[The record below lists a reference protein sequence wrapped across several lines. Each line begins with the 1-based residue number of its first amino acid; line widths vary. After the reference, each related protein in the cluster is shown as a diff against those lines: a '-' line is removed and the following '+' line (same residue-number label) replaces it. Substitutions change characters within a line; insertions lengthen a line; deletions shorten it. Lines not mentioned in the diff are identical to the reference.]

1 MSLYIGF
8 GLYNFALV
16 FNQKIVSTLSQNE
29 ASSPPK
35 NTLSTL
41 IVASIGVVF
50 GDIGTSPLYSL
61 KEAFNPVHGIP
72 LSPTSILG
80 VLSLLFWAI
89 VIVVGLKYVIFVMR
103 ADNHGEGGVLAL
115 MALSLRGFN
124 RKSRLA
130 TWLMMLGVFGA
141 CMFYGDAVITPAISV
156 LSAVEGLQLVT
167 PRLAGS
173 VLPITVVVLILL
185 FWLQQ
190 RGTHIVGKLFGPI
203 MLLWFATLAFLGIAQ
218 IIHTPA
224 IISALNP
231 LYGIRF
237 MAQHGAQTYAV
248 LGSVVL
254 VLTGAEALYADI
266 GHFGARPIRFG
277 WYSIVM
283 PALIL
288 NYFGQGALLLSNP
301 RVMDNPFYHLVPH
314 WGLLPLVILATLAT
328 VIASQAVI
336 SGAFSLTSQ
345 AVQMG
350 FAPRMKISH
359 TSAHAIGQI
368 YIPLANWLLLAI
380 IICIVLSFKNSDS
393 LAAAYGIAVTTTMV
407 ITTVLASAVMI
418 KVWRWSKWLV
428 VPLIAV
434 FITIDLGFFGA
445 NLLKIKEGGWLP
457 LMLGGALFFLL
468 MTWFKGRQLVKARSI
483 EAGIALQPFLQNL
496 LTYPPHRVSGTAIY
510 LTGNI
515 KEEGEVLV
523 PVSLMHNL
531 KHNKVLHERTFF
543 MTFFTHDVPYISEK
557 ERIKL
562 EELGAGLAIVRVIY
576 GFKETPDV
584 QKVLQLLNQQH
595 QLGLELMDT
604 SFFLARETVVPTEL
618 RGMSIWRERL
628 FAWMHRNAAK
638 PSDFFHIPANRVVEL
653 GTKIEI

>member
-1 MSLYIGF
+1 MSTPSL
-8 GLYNFALV
+8 
-16 FNQKIVSTLSQNE
+16 NE
-29 ASSPPK
+29 ASTPPK
-35 NTLSTL
+35 STL
-41 IVASIGVVF
+41 TTLVVASIGVVF

-61 KEAFNPVHGIP
+61 KEAFNPVHGIA
-72 LSPTSILG
+72 LSPTSIMG

-89 VIVVGLKYVIFVMR
+89 AIVVALKYVIFVMR

-124 RKSRLA
+124 RKNRIA
-130 TWLMMLGVFGA
+130 TCLMMLGVFGA

-167 PRLAGS
+167 PRAADL
-173 VLPITVVVLILL
+173 VLPITVVVLIFL

-203 MLLWFATLAFLGIAQ
+203 MLLWFATLALLGIAQ
-218 IIHTPA
+218 IARTPA
-224 IISALNP
+224 IIGALNP
-231 LYGIRF
+231 LYGLRF
-237 MAQHGAQTYAV
+237 LSEHGAQTYAV

-254 VLTGAEALYADI
+254 VLTGAEALYADM

-277 WYSIVM
+277 WYGIVM

-301 RVMDNPFYHLVPH
+301 RAMDNPFYHLAPQ
-314 WGLLPLVILATLAT
+314 WALLPLVILATLAA

-345 AVQMG
+345 AIQMG

-359 TSAHAIGQI
+359 TSAQEIGQI

-380 IICIVLSFKNSDS
+380 ILCIVLSFKNSAS

-407 ITTVLASAVMI
+407 ITTMLASTVMLR
-418 KVWRWSKWLV
+418 VWQWSKWLV
-428 VPLIAV
+428 VPLIAL
-434 FITIDLGFFGA
+434 FFTIDLAFFGA
-445 NLLKIKEGGWLP
+445 NLLKVKEGGWLP
-457 LMLGGALFFLL
+457 LMLGVVLFYLL
-468 MTWFKGRQLVKARSI
+468 MTWFKGRKLVKERSAEI
-483 EAGIALQPFLQNL
+483 GITLPAFLCTL
-496 LTYPPHRVSGTAIY
+496 LVDPPHRVSGTAIY

-523 PVSLMHNL
+523 PVSLLHNL
-531 KHNKVLHERTFF
+531 KHNKVLHERTIF
-543 MTFFTHDVPYISEK
+543 MTFLTQDVPYIRDK
-557 ERIKL
+557 DRL
-562 EELGAGLAIVRVIY
+562 TLQDLDAGLFIVRVDY

-584 QKVLQLLNQQH
+584 QKVMQLLNQQH
-595 QLGLELMDT
+595 QLALEPMET
-604 SFFLARETVVPTEL
+604 SFFLARETVVPSRL
-618 RGMSIWRERL
+618 PGMSLWRERL